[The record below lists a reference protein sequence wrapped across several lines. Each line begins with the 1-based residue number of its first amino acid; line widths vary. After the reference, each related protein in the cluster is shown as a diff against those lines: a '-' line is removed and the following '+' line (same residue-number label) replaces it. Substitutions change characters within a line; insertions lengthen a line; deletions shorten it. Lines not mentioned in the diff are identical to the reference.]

1 MLVHIY
7 IKLASYYT
15 QSSNT
20 DIYIHKCDS
29 AGPGTHTHTHTH
41 THCQEQVRRERNRWS
56 GGGIE
61 RVGKG

>member
-29 AGPGTHTHTHTH
+29 AGPGTHTLPRLA
-41 THCQEQVRRERNRWS
+41 EQSYNAVLTVSSHYLTIVHES
-56 GGGIE
+56 P
-61 RVGKG
+61 